1 MERALVY
8 VDDSANG
15 RLAAQLAGLFAG
27 RQQMLTTVLEHV
39 PADRRVEQSGG
50 HDQVAEASR
59 TMADRPAGGDA
70 LVSARAGSGGDGLGR
85 EISRGYDIV
94 FVGVERPIPTNA
106 RHFEEKLQELLATF
120 AGPVAIAVNG
130 AGAAGPSDIPL
141 DILLPASG
149 AQDARLATEIAL
161 SLAHASKGKITAL
174 HVFHPQD
181 DTALLRGRARRQGMS
196 VLVDVHR
203 LGKRSG
209 VPVKGLTATNISPE
223 AEIRRALRGG
233 RFDLMVLGTSLRQG
247 ETKFLGPRM
256 ANLLRVIRTPV
267 LLIAR

>member
-1 MERALVY
+1 MRRRTGGWN
-8 VDDSANG
+8 SP
-15 RLAAQLAGLFAG
+15 AAVT
-27 RQQMLTTVLEHV
+27 RS
-39 PADRRVEQSGG
+39 PK
-50 HDQVAEASR
+50 
-59 TMADRPAGGDA
+59 PAGVRPTAPPEG
-70 LVSARAGSGGDGLGR
+70 RCAGVGAGGQRGDGLAR
-85 EISRGYDIV
+85 EISRGYDIA
-94 FVGVERPIPTNA
+94 FVGLERPIPTNA

-130 AGAAGPSDIPL
+130 AGAAGPADIPL

-149 AQDARLATEIAL
+149 TQDARLATEIAL
-161 SLAHASKGKITAL
+161 SLAHASKGKVTAL

-181 DTALLRGRARRQGMS
+181 DTALLRGRSRRHGMS

-209 VPVKGLTATNISPE
+209 VPVKGLTATNINPE